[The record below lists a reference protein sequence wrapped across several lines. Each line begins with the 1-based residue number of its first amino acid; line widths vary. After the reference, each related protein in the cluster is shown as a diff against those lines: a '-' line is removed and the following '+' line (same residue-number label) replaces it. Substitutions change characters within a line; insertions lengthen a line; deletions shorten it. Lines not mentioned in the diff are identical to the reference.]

1 MINLTKAEPFPIGQ
15 DRTLLL
21 SLVSVDAATGL
32 LSWLNP
38 FYRGRFKK
46 RSASVMTVSCSLM
59 LPAKCT
65 TPSRGIVS
73 ARSTPNHH

>member
-1 MINLTKAEPFPIGQ
+1 MLNLTKAEPFPIGQ

-21 SLVSVDAATGL
+21 SLVSVEAATGL

-46 RSASVMTVSCSLM
+46 EKRLCDDGKLFADASGEVYHAKPGHRLRSLYA
-59 LPAKCT
+59 
-65 TPSRGIVS
+65 
-73 ARSTPNHH
+73 